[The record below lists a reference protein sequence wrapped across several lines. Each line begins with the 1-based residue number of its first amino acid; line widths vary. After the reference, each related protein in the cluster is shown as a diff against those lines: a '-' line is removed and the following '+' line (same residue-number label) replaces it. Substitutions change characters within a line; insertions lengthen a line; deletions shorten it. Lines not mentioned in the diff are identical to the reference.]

1 MQEKYSPSLNP
12 TPKTKTSARAR
23 GGRTEQLGAL
33 TPIGGTEKSPSAVTD
48 LERPRQERRRDTLG
62 WLSVGLGL
70 AGLLAPRQLARLIGA
85 DEESEATTWTLR
97 AVGGREL
104 ACGIGLLSGAQPA
117 NWAWARLA
125 GDVLDLALIG
135 TALQSKDTRSDRLLI
150 AGAGVVGAASWDAYS
165 AWRLQR
171 SSRDVAAEG
180 IVVHQAVTIARDP
193 QEVYAFFRDFQN
205 LPRFLSHL
213 DSVRVDNGH
222 SHWVVRGPLGSTI
235 EWDAEIVED
244 RPAELIVWRSG
255 PNADVPTQGRVQFRR
270 IGQDTELEIELR
282 YDPPAGEIGAT
293 IAKLFGVAPQQQ
305 MSSDLRRL
313 KQVLETGEVL
323 HSDASIHPG
332 MHAAQPSELSEQ
344 ISRQITREVR
354 S

>member
-1 MQEKYSPSLNP
+1 MQEKQSASANVTMKSKVP
-12 TPKTKTSARAR
+12 ARAQKR
-23 GGRTEQLGAL
+23 RAEPREPQAL
-33 TPIGGTEKSPSAVTD
+33 APPGTQSLSAVAEEGSVAQD
-48 LERPRQERRRDTLG
+48 GRRNGLA
-62 WLSVGLGL
+62 WFSVGLGL

-85 DEESEATTWTLR
+85 DDESEATAWTLR

-104 ACGIGLLSGAQPA
+104 VCGVGLLSGAQPA

-125 GDVLDLALIG
+125 GDVIDLALIG
-135 TALQSKDTRSDRLLI
+135 TALQSKNTRNDRLLV
-150 AGAGVVGAASWDAYS
+150 AGAGILGTASLDAYS

-171 SSRDVAAEG
+171 GSRDVAAEG
-180 IVVHQAVTIARDP
+180 IVVQQSITIARPP
-193 QEVYAFFRDFQN
+193 QEVYAFFRDFEN

-222 SHWVVRGPLGSTI
+222 SHWVVKGPLGSNI

-270 IGQDTELEIELR
+270 SGEDTELEVELR
-282 YDPPAGEIGAT
+282 YDPPAGEIGAAL
-293 IAKLFGVAPQQQ
+293 AKLFGVAPQQQ

-323 HSDASIHPG
+323 HSDSSIHRG
-332 MHAAQPSELSEQ
+332 MHPAQPSELSEQ
-344 ISRQITREVR
+344 MSKEVR
-354 S
+354 

>member
-1 MQEKYSPSLNP
+1 MQEKYSPSTNV
-12 TPKTKTSARAR
+12 TKKPRPSPRTQPLPAEPRAKQALAPL
-23 GGRTEQLGAL
+23 GTEQRISA
-33 TPIGGTEKSPSAVTD
+33 GTDGEND
-48 LERPRQERRRDTLG
+48 RQDARRNGLA
-62 WLSVGLGL
+62 WFSVGLGL

-85 DEESEATTWTLR
+85 DDESEAATWTLR

-104 ACGIGLLSGAQPA
+104 VCGVGLLSGARPA

-125 GDVLDLALIG
+125 GDVIDLALIG
-135 TALQSKDTRSDRLLI
+135 TALQNKKASNERLLV
-150 AGAGVVGAASWDAYS
+150 AGAGVLGAASWDAYS

-171 SSRDVAAEG
+171 GARDVAAEG
-180 IVVHQAVTIARDP
+180 IVVQQATTIARPP
-193 QEVYAFFRDFQN
+193 QDVYAFFRDFQN

-213 DSVRVDNGH
+213 ASVRVDNGH
-222 SHWVVRGPLGSTI
+222 SHWVVKGPLGSTI

-244 RPAELIVWRSG
+244 RPGELIIWRSG

-270 IGQDTELEIELR
+270 AGEDTELEIELR
-282 YDPPAGEIGAT
+282 YDPPAGEIGAAL
-293 IAKLFGVAPQQQ
+293 AKVFGVAPQQQ

-323 HSDASIHPG
+323 HSDSSIHRG
-332 MHAAQPSELSEQ
+332 MHPAQPSELSEQ
-344 ISRQITREVR
+344 ISKEMR

>member
-1 MQEKYSPSLNP
+1 MQEKHFASPNV
-12 TPKTKTSARAR
+12 TKKTKAPTRTQQRSVGAR
-23 GGRTEQLGAL
+23 EPEAL
-33 TPIGGTEKSPSAVTD
+33 APLGTESRIAAVSD
-48 LERPRQERRRDTLG
+48 VESERQDGRRNGLA

-104 ACGIGLLSGAQPA
+104 VCGVGLLSGAQPA

-125 GDVLDLALIG
+125 GDVIDLALIG
-135 TALQSKDTRSDRLLI
+135 TALQAKNTRSDRLLV
-150 AGAGVVGAASWDAYS
+150 AGAGILGAASLDAYS
-165 AWRLQR
+165 GWRLQQGA
-171 SSRDVAAEG
+171 RDVAAEG
-180 IVVHQAVTIARDP
+180 IVVQQSITIARPP
-193 QEVYAFFRDFQN
+193 QDVYAFFRDFQN

-213 DSVRVDNGH
+213 ESVRVDNGH
-222 SHWVVRGPLGSTI
+222 SHWVAKGPLGSNI

-255 PNADVPTQGRVQFRR
+255 PDADVPTQGRVQFRR
-270 IGQDTELEIELR
+270 AGEDTELEIELR
-282 YDPPAGEIGAT
+282 YDPPAGEIGAA
-293 IAKLFGVAPQQQ
+293 IAKLLGVAPQQQ

-313 KQVLETGEVL
+313 KQVLEVGEVL
-323 HSDASIHPG
+323 HSDASIHRG
-332 MHAAQPSELSEQ
+332 MHPAQPSELSEQ
-344 ISRQITREVR
+344 ISKAVR

>member
-1 MQEKYSPSLNP
+1 MQEKYSPSTNVM
-12 TPKTKTSARAR
+12 KTKAPARTHQP
-23 GGRTEQLGAL
+23 RTEPRESRALAPLGTESRISAL
-33 TPIGGTEKSPSAVTD
+33 TDVESVPQG
-48 LERPRQERRRDTLG
+48 ERRNGLA
-62 WLSVGLGL
+62 WFSVGLGL

-85 DEESEATTWTLR
+85 DPESEATTWTLR

-104 ACGIGLLSGAQPA
+104 VCGVGLLSGAQPA

-125 GDVLDLALIG
+125 GDVIDLALIG
-135 TALQSKDTRSDRLLI
+135 TALQSKNTRNDRLLV
-150 AGAGVVGAASWDAYS
+150 AGAGILGAASWDTYS
-165 AWRLQR
+165 AWSLQR
-171 SSRDVAAEG
+171 GARDVAAEG
-180 IVVHQAVTIARDP
+180 IVVQQAITIARPP

-222 SHWVVRGPLGSTI
+222 SHWVVKGPLGSTI
-235 EWDAEIVED
+235 EWDAEIVEE

-270 IGQDTELEIELR
+270 AGEDTELEIELR
-282 YDPPAGEIGAT
+282 YDPPAGEIGAAL
-293 IAKLFGVAPQQQ
+293 AKLFGVAPQQQ

-323 HSDASIHPG
+323 HSDASIHRG
-332 MHAAQPSELSEQ
+332 MHPAQPSELSEQ
-344 ISRQITREVR
+344 VSKEVR

>member
-1 MQEKYSPSLNP
+1 MQEKYSPS
-12 TPKTKTSARAR
+12 TDVTKKTKTPARSQKL
-23 GGRTEQLGAL
+23 RTRPEESRAL
-33 TPIGGTEKSPSAVTD
+33 TALGTESRFAAVTNVKGA
-48 LERPRQERRRDTLG
+48 RQDARRSGLA
-62 WLSVGLGL
+62 WLSMSLGL
-70 AGLLAPRQLARLIGA
+70 VGVFAPRQLARLIGA

-97 AVGGREL
+97 VVGGREL
-104 ACGIGLLSGAQPA
+104 VCAAGLLSGAQPA

-125 GDVLDLALIG
+125 GDVIDLALIG
-135 TALQSKDTRSDRLLI
+135 TALQSKNTRNDRLLA
-150 AGAGVVGAASWDAYS
+150 AGAGILGAASWDAYS

-171 SSRDVAAEG
+171 GSRDVAKDG
-180 IVVHQAVTIARDP
+180 IVVQQSITVARPP
-193 QEVYAFFRDFQN
+193 QDVYAFFRDFQN

-222 SHWVVRGPLGSTI
+222 SHWVVKGPLGSNI

-244 RPAELIVWRSG
+244 RPAELLVWRSG
-255 PNADVPTQGRVQFRR
+255 SNADVPTQGRVQFRR
-270 IGQDTELEIELR
+270 AGEDTELEIELR
-282 YDPPAGEIGAT
+282 YDPPAGEIGAA

-323 HSDASIHPG
+323 HSDASIHRG
-332 MHAAQPSELSEQ
+332 MHPAQPSELSEQ
-344 ISRQITREVR
+344 ISKEVR

>member
-1 MQEKYSPSLNP
+1 MQEKHSVPPNV
-12 TPKTKTSARAR
+12 TKTKAPARAQPR
-23 GGRTEQLGAL
+23 RAGPRASQAL
-33 TPIGGTEKSPSAVTD
+33 APLGTESRLSAVTD
-48 LERPRQERRRDTLG
+48 VERARQDGRRSGLA
-62 WLSVGLGL
+62 WLSMGLGL

-85 DEESEATTWTLR
+85 DDESDATTWTLR

-104 ACGIGLLSGAQPA
+104 ICGVGLLSGAQPA

-125 GDVLDLALIG
+125 GDVIDLALIG
-135 TALQSKDTRSDRLLI
+135 TALQSKNTRNDRLLA
-150 AGAGVVGAASWDAYS
+150 AGAGILGAASWDAYS

-171 SSRDVAAEG
+171 GSRDVAAEG
-180 IVVHQAVTIARDP
+180 IVVQQAVTIARTP
-193 QEVYAFFRDFQN
+193 QDVYAFFRDFQN
-205 LPRFLSHL
+205 LPSFLSHL

-222 SHWVVRGPLGSTI
+222 SHWVVRGPLGSNI

-255 PNADVPTQGRVQFRR
+255 PDADVPTQGRVQFRR
-270 IGQDTELEIELR
+270 MGEDTELEIELR
-282 YDPPAGEIGAT
+282 YDPPAGEIGAA

-323 HSDASIHPG
+323 NSDASIHPG